1 MLIMDLTT
9 LVAYAFIEL
18 NKINEVRKIYL
29 RDLYVL
35 NKILKEEALNNEIEY
50 IERMDSTRFYELKF
64 NYSTFFNVYEDDD
77 GFVITLANGIEPI
90 NIENYF
96 KISKNKI
103 LLDLS
108 NKIDLNEIFNI
119 SKKLK
124 KI

>member
-1 MLIMDLTT
+1 MDLTT